1 MECPA
6 TWFSRRSRMS
16 VISVA
21 ELRKSYGSVEALKGV
36 SFDVREGEVF
46 GVVGPDGAGK
56 STLFNI
62 LTTLLLPDAG
72 EVRVLDLDI
81 RKGFLEIRKHIGYLP
96 GTFSLYPDLSVE
108 ENLIF
113 FATMYQSSIEENMP
127 LIEPIWKQLLPFRK
141 RFAGKLSGGM
151 KQKLALCCALIH
163 KPTLLFLD
171 EPTTGVDPVSRKE
184 FWEIL
189 QTIKRQGI
197 TVVVSTPYMD
207 EATLCDR
214 IALLQEGQF
223 IKMDTP
229 QNIVRD
235 FKGTLVTLRCENI
248 FRPLQL
254 MRSCPLNC
262 TFYPYGE
269 HLHVIFYEPIE
280 KALPV
285 FENYLSQN
293 DIVYYDLTRI
303 SPTIEDCF
311 IDIVRNGNEAAT
323 EPYKSQNS

>member
-1 MECPA
+1 
-6 TWFSRRSRMS
+6 MS
-16 VISVA
+16 VISVSH
-21 ELRKSYGSVEALKGV
+21 LDKSYGKVHALKDI
-36 SFDVREGEVF
+36 SFEVHDSEVF

-72 EVRVLDLDI
+72 QATVLGQDI
-81 RKGFLEIRKHIGYLP
+81 RKGYLEIRKHIGYLP
-96 GTFSLYPDLSVE
+96 GTFSLYPDLTVE

-113 FATMYQSSIEENMP
+113 FATMYQSSIEENMS
-127 LIEPIWKQLLPFRK
+127 LIEPIWLQIKPFK
-141 RFAGKLSGGM
+141 DRFAGKLSGGM

-163 KPTLLFLD
+163 KPVLLFLD

-189 QTIKRQGI
+189 GSIKQQGI
-197 TVVVSTPYMD
+197 SVVVSTPYMD

-229 QNIVRD
+229 QQIIND
-235 FKGTLVTLRCENI
+235 FQGHLVTLRTPDI
-248 FRPLQL
+248 FKLLKL
-254 MRSCPLNC
+254 MNHSPFQC

-269 HLHVIFYEPIE
+269 NLHSIFYEPLE
-280 KALPV
+280 TELPK
-285 FENYLSQN
+285 FENFLKTNNIQYF
-293 DIVYYDLTRI
+293 DLHSI
-303 SPTIEDCF
+303 HPNIEDCF
-311 IDIVRNGNEAAT
+311 IEIV
-323 EPYKSQNS
+323 KQNSNH

>member
-1 MECPA
+1 MP
-6 TWFSRRSRMS
+6 T
-16 VISVA
+16 ISVQ
-21 ELRKSYGSVEALKGV
+21 ELEKAYGRIRALKGV
-36 SFDVREGEVF
+36 SFDVEEGEVF

-72 EVRVLDLDI
+72 TATVLGRDLF
-81 RKGFLEIRKHIGYLP
+81 KEYLEIRKSIGYLP
-96 GTFSLYPDLSVE
+96 GTFSLYPDLTVE

-113 FATMYQSSIEENMP
+113 FATMYQSSIRENMS
-127 LIEPIWKQLLPFRK
+127 IIKPIWQQLMPFKK
-141 RFAGKLSGGM
+141 RPAGKLSGGM

-163 KPTLLFLD
+163 KPSLLFLD

-189 QTIKRQGI
+189 GTIKKQGI

-214 IALLQEGQF
+214 IALLQEGEF
-223 IKMDTP
+223 IRMDTP
-229 QNIVRD
+229 PNIIRS
-235 FKGTLVTLRCENI
+235 FKGELVTLRTDDI
-248 FRPLQL
+248 FKLLRK
-254 MRSCPLNC
+254 MGTCPLNC

-269 HLHVIFYEPIE
+269 NLHVIFYDDL
-280 KALPV
+280 ATLLPQ
-285 FENYLSQN
+285 FEEFLQQN
-293 DIVYYDLTRI
+293 EITYHNLMQI

-311 IDIVRNGNEAAT
+311 IEIAGSSH
-323 EPYKSQNS
+323 P

>member
-1 MECPA
+1 MP
-6 TWFSRRSRMS
+6 
-16 VISVA
+16 VIQVA
-21 ELRKSYGSVEALKGV
+21 DLKKSYGKVGALKGV
-36 SFDVREGEVF
+36 SFEVESGEVF

-62 LTTLLLPDAG
+62 LTTLLLPDSG
-72 EVRVLDLDI
+72 EAKVLGCDI
-81 RKGFLEIRKHIGYLP
+81 RKEFLEIRKHIGYLP

-108 ENLIF
+108 ENLVF
-113 FATMYQSSIEENMP
+113 FATMYESSIKENMP

-189 QTIKRQGI
+189 RTIKQQGI

-229 QNIVRD
+229 KNIVSD
-235 FKGTLVTLRCENI
+235 FKGTLVTLRADNI
-248 FRPLQL
+248 FKLLKL
-254 MRSCPLNC
+254 MHSCPLNC

-269 HLHVIFYEPIE
+269 NLHVIFYDDI
-280 KALPV
+280 AQSLPA
-285 FENYLSQN
+285 FETFLSQN
-293 DIVYYDLTRI
+293 NIDYQDLTKI

-311 IDIVRNGNEAAT
+311 IDIVQNGNETKADT
-323 EPYKSQNS
+323 LQS

>member
-1 MECPA
+1 MP
-6 TWFSRRSRMS
+6 
-16 VISVA
+16 VISV
-21 ELRKSYGSVEALKGV
+21 ENLKKSYGKVDALKGV
-36 SFDVREGEVF
+36 SFVVEEGEVF

-56 STLFNI
+56 SSLFNI
-62 LTTLLLPDAG
+62 LTTLLLPDSG
-72 EVRVLDLDI
+72 QVTVLGSDI
-81 RKGFLEIRKHIGYLP
+81 RRDFLEIRKHIGYLP

-113 FATMYQSSIEENMP
+113 FATMYQSDIDENMP
-127 LIEPIWKQLLPFRK
+127 LIEPIWKQLLPFKK

-189 QTIKRQGI
+189 STIKKQGI

-223 IKMDTP
+223 ITMDTP
-229 QNIVRD
+229 KNIISD
-235 FKGTLVTLRCENI
+235 FRGELITLRTDNI
-248 FRPLQL
+248 FKLLHL
-254 MRSCPLNC
+254 MQSCKFNC

-269 HLHVIFYEPIE
+269 NLHVIFYEKLAGI
-280 KALPV
+280 LPE
-285 FENYLSQN
+285 FERFLQN
-293 DIVYYDLTRI
+293 NGITYDNLTQI

-311 IDIVRNGNEAAT
+311 IDIVKAKN
-323 EPYKSQNS
+323 

>member
-1 MECPA
+1 MA
-6 TWFSRRSRMS
+6 
-16 VISVA
+16 VISVHDII
-21 ELRKSYGSVEALKGV
+21 KSYGHIRALKGV
-36 SFDVREGEVF
+36 SFDVEEGEVF

-62 LTTLLLPDAG
+62 LTTLLLPDSGTAT
-72 EVRVLDLDI
+72 VLGRDLF
-81 RKGFLEIRKHIGYLP
+81 KEYLEIRKNIGYLP
-96 GTFSLYPDLSVE
+96 GTFSLYPDLTVE

-113 FATMYQSSIEENMP
+113 FATMYQSSIRENMS
-127 LIEPIWKQLLPFRK
+127 IIKPIWQQLMPFKK
-141 RFAGKLSGGM
+141 RPAGKLSGGM

-189 QTIKRQGI
+189 GTIKTQGI

-214 IALLQEGQF
+214 IALLQEGTF
-223 IKMDTP
+223 IRMDTP
-229 QNIVRD
+229 PNIISS
-235 FKGTLVTLRCENI
+235 FKGELVTLRTDDI
-248 FRPLQL
+248 FKLLRK
-254 MRSCPLNC
+254 MADCPLNC

-269 HLHVIFYEPIE
+269 NLHVIFYDPI
-280 KALPV
+280 ATILPQ
-285 FENYLSQN
+285 FEEFLQKN
-293 DIVYYDLTRI
+293 DIAYDNLMQI

-311 IDIVRNGNEAAT
+311 IEIAGST
-323 EPYKSQNS
+323 HP